1 MADLRTKLTELT
13 RLKYAD
19 QAKWFLNGFWTEGA
33 EPEAENIWKFA
44 WKFIELDERK
54 KEGNELD
61 EFWSHKFLES
71 LGETLTVIKLRE
83 TLRQI
88 DVDANGKMALLEY
101 LMFKYQK
108 SIPDVVNAPQGSNQE
123 ELRQATLKLEA
134 VQAALVESQ
143 QAEEAVKRSEAE
155 LRAALDDLRRQEDA
169 FNTQIS
175 TLEQKSKDPNG
186 TVVSK
191 SKAAAELA
199 QLKSENPLP
208 LRKAKITTEAA
219 VRKAERDR
227 KAAEA
232 ATAAVEARFREAQEY
247 LEQVKRG
254 GGAAYGAMWWLDREL
269 TEARKYMPKKRQ

>member
-13 RLKYAD
+13 RMKYAD